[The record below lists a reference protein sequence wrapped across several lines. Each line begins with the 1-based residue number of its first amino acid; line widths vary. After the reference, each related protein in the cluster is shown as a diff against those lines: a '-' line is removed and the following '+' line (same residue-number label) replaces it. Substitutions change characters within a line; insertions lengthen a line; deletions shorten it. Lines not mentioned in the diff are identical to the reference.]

1 MQLYRKRQKTR
12 GSMHSQNVTDL
23 RQMEWIKQRL
33 EIALDALEDRSQ
45 SSEYDDLK
53 ALIVE
58 KTGGLELEDVI
69 MDANRFSKGVDD
81 LEMQAQGEE
90 ETEEEETDGDQ
101 DI

>member
-1 MQLYRKRQKTR
+1 MY
-12 GSMHSQNVTDL
+12 SQNMADL
-23 RQMEWIKQRL
+23 RQIEWIKQRL
-33 EIALDALEDRSQ
+33 ETALDALQDISQ

-90 ETEEEETDGDQ
+90 
-101 DI
+101 

>member
-1 MQLYRKRQKTR
+1 
-12 GSMHSQNVTDL
+12 MHSQNVTDL